1 MRTDSG
7 TGIKKIGMVSSKKT
21 ITTAVVV
28 FLAFLLLFYFV
39 IPVLAGSI
47 KLLVVLSGSM
57 TPFMQVGDIIVVD
70 STAPED
76 LKVGDV
82 LAMYMPDKNDTV
94 LTHRIMAIDENL
106 NYITKGD
113 NNEDIDTFI
122 ANSTHV
128 IGKTVFILPLLGYF
142 SRGDKKGILFVLFI
156 ALPSALILL
165 DEAKNVLI
173 LSERTSR
180 KKYEQMQKK
189 QDRLRRHV
197 RVRYE
202 KLTVVAVIAIL
213 LSSSVLMLPLEKT
226 EHNEIVYSA
235 QEYAPEHI
243 IKTNGEIIDV
253 GAIAIGVGNSRTI
266 TKTFYNDLQFPLQS
280 LFNISLP
287 VLFVANVKDD
297 KYGEIS
303 NIPGYVLMQPNNTQ
317 TAELVNMVDCP
328 VGVECGTKFDNG
340 STSTMEFTIAAKGP
354 HIRTKAKLDV
364 TCSYYILPVMWIILM
379 SQIHPVLPN
388 IVEIFIVS
396 LLIVSFTSPLWIE
409 RRKTK
414 TRHMRKIMVRM
425 IIRNLK
431 K

>member
-1 MRTDSG
+1 MS
-7 TGIKKIGMVSSKKT
+7 
-21 ITTAVVV
+21 
-28 FLAFLLLFYFV
+28 LAFLLLFNFL
-39 IPVLAGSI
+39 IPVLTGSI
-47 KLLVVLSGSM
+47 KLLIVLSGSM

-94 LTHRIMAIDENL
+94 LTHRIISIDENL

-113 NNEDIDTFI
+113 NNEDIDTFV

-128 IGKTVFILPLLGYF
+128 IGKTAFILPLLGYF

-173 LSERTSR
+173 LSERASR

-189 QDRLRRHV
+189 QERLRRHV

-202 KLTVVAVIAIL
+202 KLAVVALIAIL
-213 LSSSVLMLPLEKT
+213 LSSFVLLPPLEKS
-226 EHNEIVYSA
+226 EHNEIVYSV
-235 QEYAPEHI
+235 QEHAPEHI

-253 GAIAIGVGNSRTI
+253 GAIGVGTSRTV
-266 TKTFYNDLQFPLQS
+266 TKTFHNDLQFPLRS
-280 LFNISLP
+280 LLDISLP

-303 NIPGYVLMQPNNTQ
+303 NIPGYVLIHPKNTQ
-317 TAELVNMVDCP
+317 TIELISMLDCP
-328 VGVECGTKFDNG
+328 VGVECGTKLDNG
-340 STSTMEFTIAAKGP
+340 STSTMEFTITGKGQ
-354 HIRTKAKLDV
+354 HMRTKANFDV

-379 SQIHPVLPN
+379 AQIHPVLPN
-388 IVEIFIVS
+388 IVEISIVS

-409 RRKTK
+409 RRKYK
-414 TRHMRKIMVRM
+414 TRRMRKMMLRM

>member
-1 MRTDSG
+1 M
-7 TGIKKIGMVSSKKT
+7 ISSKKT

-28 FLAFLLLFYFV
+28 SLAFLLLFNFL
-39 IPVLAGSI
+39 IPVLTGSI
-47 KLLVVLSGSM
+47 KLLIVLSGSM

-94 LTHRIMAIDENL
+94 LTHRIISIDENL

-113 NNEDIDTFI
+113 NNEDIDTFV

-128 IGKTVFILPLLGYF
+128 IGKTAFILPLLGYF

-173 LSERTSR
+173 LSERASR

-189 QDRLRRHV
+189 QERLRRHV

-202 KLTVVAVIAIL
+202 KLAVVALIAIL
-213 LSSSVLMLPLEKT
+213 LSSFVLLPPLEKS
-226 EHNEIVYSA
+226 EHNEIVYSV
-235 QEYAPEHI
+235 QEHAPEHI

-253 GAIAIGVGNSRTI
+253 GAIGVGTSRTV
-266 TKTFYNDLQFPLQS
+266 TKTFHNDLQFPLRS
-280 LFNISLP
+280 LLDISLP

-303 NIPGYVLMQPNNTQ
+303 NIPGYVLIHPKNTQ
-317 TAELVNMVDCP
+317 TIELTSMLDCP
-328 VGVECGTKFDNG
+328 VGVECGTKLDNG
-340 STSTMEFTIAAKGP
+340 STSTMEFTITGKGQ
-354 HIRTKAKLDV
+354 HMRTKANFDV

-379 SQIHPVLPN
+379 AQIHPVLPN
-388 IVEIFIVS
+388 IVEISIVS

-409 RRKTK
+409 RRKYK
-414 TRHMRKIMVRM
+414 TRRMRKMMLRM

>member
-1 MRTDSG
+1 
-7 TGIKKIGMVSSKKT
+7 MVSSKKT

-28 FLAFLLLFYFV
+28 SLAFLLLFYFL

-76 LKVGDV
+76 LIVGDV

-106 NYITKGD
+106 NYTTKGD

-122 ANSTHV
+122 SNSTHV

-165 DEAKNVLI
+165 DETKNVLI
-173 LSERTSR
+173 LSERVSR

-189 QDRLRRHV
+189 QERLRRHV
-197 RVRYE
+197 MVRYE
-202 KLTVVAVIAIL
+202 KLAVVALIAIL
-213 LSSSVLMLPLEKT
+213 LSSFVLLPPLEKSV
-226 EHNEIVYSA
+226 HNEIVYSV
-235 QEYAPEHI
+235 QEHAPEHI

-253 GAIAIGVGNSRTI
+253 GAIGVGTSRTV
-266 TKTFYNDLQFPLQS
+266 TKTFHNDLQFPLRS
-280 LFNISLP
+280 LLNISLP
-287 VLFVANVKDD
+287 VLFVANINDD

-303 NIPGYVLMQPNNTQ
+303 NLPGYVLIQPNNTNNAK
-317 TAELVNMVDCP
+317 TVELTSMVDCS
-328 VGVECGTKFDNG
+328 VGVECGTKLDNG
-340 STSTMEFTIAAKGP
+340 STSTMEFTITGKGQ
-354 HIRTKAKLDV
+354 HMRTKANLDV

-388 IVEIFIVS
+388 IVEISIVS

-414 TRHMRKIMVRM
+414 TRHMRKIMLRM